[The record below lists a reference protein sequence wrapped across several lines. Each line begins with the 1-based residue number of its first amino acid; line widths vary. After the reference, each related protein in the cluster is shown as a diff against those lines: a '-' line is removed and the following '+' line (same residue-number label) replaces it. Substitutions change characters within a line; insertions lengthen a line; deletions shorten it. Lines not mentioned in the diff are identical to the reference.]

1 MTARIVRSDRGRFQR
16 WVLLGALAIAL
27 VSPVAAGADPL
38 AITLDQAQVVRLP
51 DRVATIVVGNPSI
64 ADVSV
69 QPGGVMVITGRGY
82 GATNIIVLDRGGR
95 PLMEKA
101 VQVYGPRDNMVVV
114 YRGVDR
120 ESYSCTPHC
129 ERRLVLGDA
138 PSFFGATVGQIGV
151 RNAIGQTGAPP
162 PKN

>member
-1 MTARIVRSDRGRFQR
+1 MTARIDRGRFR
-16 WVLLGALAIAL
+16 HWALPAALATAL
-27 VSPVAAGADPL
+27 VSPAPAGADML
-38 AITLDQAQVVRLP
+38 AVTLDQAQVVRLP

-82 GATNIIVLDRGGR
+82 GATNIIVLDRAGHT
-95 PLMEKA
+95 LMEQA
-101 VQVYGPRDNMVVV
+101 VQVYGQSDSMIVV
-114 YRGVDR
+114 YRGVER
-120 ESYSCTPHC
+120 ESYNCMPTC
-129 ERRLVLGDA
+129 ERRLVLGDSQA
-138 PSFFGATVGQIGV
+138 YFDLNAGQISV

>member
-1 MTARIVRSDRGRFQR
+1 MTARIVRSDRGRFRR
-16 WVLLGALAIAL
+16 WALLAALATAL
-27 VSPVAAGADPL
+27 VSPAAADPL
-38 AITLDQAQVVRLP
+38 AVTLDQAQVVRLP

-82 GATNIIVLDRGGR
+82 GATNIIVLDRAGR

-138 PSFFGATVGQIGV
+138 PPFFDMTVGQIGV

>member
-1 MTARIVRSDRGRFQR
+1 
-16 WVLLGALAIAL
+16 
-27 VSPVAAGADPL
+27 
-38 AITLDQAQVVRLP
+38 
-51 DRVATIVVGNPSI
+51 
-64 ADVSV
+64 
-69 QPGGVMVITGRGY
+69 
-82 GATNIIVLDRGGR
+82 
-95 PLMEKA
+95 
-101 VQVYGPRDNMVVV
+101 MVVV

-120 ESYSCTPHC
+120 ESHSCTPHC